1 MRTARAS
8 EDMGVGRGA
17 ARPDAHESL
26 AKVAI
31 VAQKSMRGDR
41 IRQGGI
47 NRYATFVHPLFQGGV
62 GIRGGCSPRGRG
74 TTEGARGFQE
84 FSSAFPRVRTPKH
97 P

>member
-41 IRQGGI
+41 IRQGRTTYSTPPSCAMLPAKTLGVL
-47 NRYATFVHPLFQGGV
+47 RGAHPWK
-62 GIRGGCSPRGRG
+62 S
-74 TTEGARGFQE
+74 
-84 FSSAFPRVRTPKH
+84 
-97 P
+97 